1 MRKLFNSPPVF
12 IEINP
17 VSLRVLRESGG
28 LELPLQRAVDGKL
41 TAACRKELISALQNF
56 LGRKNWQP
64 RVRAICGISAHGVS
78 LRTIALPAVAGG
90 ELEGVLRLQIEKEFP
105 LSPDELAWGWREIS
119 NDPARREAIVAAVR
133 KEVIEDYAAVL
144 SEAGLSPEFTL
155 SAFAREL
162 LCPSPNEPHAILEM
176 GRNHAELTSIEN
188 GVATSLKI
196 LPANGNLSG
205 AVLKNSSAKII
216 YVSGDAAAQSGVW
229 EKLSARVDCRRLEV
243 PGGDGFSAAT
253 LGLKKSV
260 SENIPLPRLQS
271 KPQPSKTPFSFSWT
285 DFTRGENRRWLTRAA
300 VLLVLLLVLPY
311 AEALLLKPLLGL
323 KLASFKKQ
331 RQQFATVVEPE
342 LRFLQSLKQNQ
353 PPYLDAIYLFSQS
366 AAPGSHLDS
375 LSLNQHGDIA
385 IKAAM
390 QNAQQVTDFR
400 AKLIASGFF
409 ANITVE
415 EQTPVLNQQRVNVR
429 MSAQWKSAAERARL
443 KIGPSP
449 EEIGK
454 AASKT
459 NAAAPPPPAGK
470 NTNS

>member
-1 MRKLFNSPPVF
+1 MRELFNSPPVF

-17 VSLRVLRESGG
+17 ASLRALRESGG
-28 LELPLQRAVDGKL
+28 LELALQRAVDGKL
-41 TAACRKELISALQNF
+41 TSACRKELISALQIF
-56 LGRKNWQP
+56 LGRKSWQP
-64 RVRAICGISAHGVS
+64 RIRAICGISAHGVS
-78 LRTIALPAVAGG
+78 LRKIALPAAAGG
-90 ELEGVLRLQIEKEFP
+90 ELDSVLRLQIEKEFP

-133 KEVIEDYAAVL
+133 KEVIEDYAGIL
-144 SEAGLSPEFTL
+144 SEAGANPEFTL

-162 LCPSPNEPHAILEM
+162 LCPSPAEPHAILEIS
-176 GRNHAELTSIEN
+176 RNHAELVSIEN
-188 GVATSLKI
+188 GAAASLKI
-196 LPANGNLSG
+196 LQANENLAD
-205 AVLKNSSAKII
+205 AVLKSSPAKTV
-216 YVSGDAAAQSGVW
+216 YVSGDAAAQSGVC
-229 EKLSARVDCRRLEV
+229 EKLSARMNCRRLEV
-243 PGGDGFSAAT
+243 PAGDGFSAAT
-253 LGLKKSV
+253 IGLKKSV

-271 KPQPSKTPFSFSWT
+271 KPQPSKTPFNFSLT
-285 DFTRGENRRWLTRAA
+285 DFTRGDNRRWLTRAA

-331 RQQFATVVEPE
+331 RQQFASVVEPE

-375 LSLNQHGDIA
+375 LSINQHGDIA

-400 AKLIASGFF
+400 AKLMASGFF
-409 ANITVE
+409 ASITVE
-415 EQTPVLNQQRVNVR
+415 EQTPVLNQQRVSVR
-429 MSAQWKSAAERARL
+429 MTAQWKSAAGRAAL

-449 EEIGK
+449 EELGK

-459 NAAAPPPPAGK
+459 NAAAPPPAEK
-470 NTNS
+470 NTKS

>member
-1 MRKLFNSPPVF
+1 MREFFNPPPVF

-17 VSLRVLRESGG
+17 ASLRVLRESGG
-28 LELPLQRAVDGKL
+28 LELPLQRAADGKL

-90 ELEGVLRLQIEKEFP
+90 ELESVLRLQIEKEFP
-105 LSPDELAWGWREIS
+105 LSPDELAWGWRECS
-119 NDPARREAIVAAVR
+119 NDPARREVIVAAVR

-144 SEAGLSPEFTL
+144 SEAGLNLEFTL

-162 LCPSPNEPHAILEM
+162 ICPSPNEPHAILEM
-176 GRNHAELTSIEN
+176 GRNHAELVSIEN

-196 LPANGNLSG
+196 LPVNENL
-205 AVLKNSSAKII
+205 ADAALKNSPAKII
-216 YVSGDAAAQSGVW
+216 FVSGDAAAQSGVL
-229 EKLSARVDCRRLEV
+229 EKLSARMDCRRLEV
-243 PGGDGFSAAT
+243 PAGDGFSAAT
-253 LGLKKSV
+253 IGLKKSV

-271 KPQPSKTPFSFSWT
+271 KPQSSKTPFSFSWT

-331 RQQFATVVEPE
+331 RQQFASVVEPE
-342 LRFLQSLKQNQ
+342 LRFLQSLKQTQ
-353 PPYLDAIYLFSQS
+353 PPYLDVIYLFSQS

-375 LSLNQHGDIA
+375 LTINQHGDIA

-415 EQTPVLNQQRVNVR
+415 EQTPIQNQQRVSVR
-429 MSAQWKSAAERARL
+429 MSAQWKPSAGRAAL

-454 AASKT
+454 ANSKT
-459 NAAAPPPPAGK
+459 NAAAAPPAER
-470 NTNS
+470 NTKS

>member
-1 MRKLFNSPPVF
+1 MREFFNSPPVF

-17 VSLRVLRESGG
+17 ASLRVLRENGG
-28 LELPLQRAVDGKL
+28 LVLPLQRAADGKL

-78 LRTIALPAVAGG
+78 LRKIALPAAVGG
-90 ELEGVLRLQIEKEFP
+90 ELESVLRLQIEKEFP

-119 NDPARREAIVAAVR
+119 SDPARREAIVVAVR

-144 SEAGLSPEFTL
+144 SEAGANPEFTL

-162 LCPSPNEPHAILEM
+162 LCPSPNEPHAILET
-176 GRNHAELTSIEN
+176 GRNHAELVSIEK

-196 LPANGNLSG
+196 LPANGNL
-205 AVLKNSSAKII
+205 ADAILNNSPAKII

-229 EKLSARVDCRRLEV
+229 EKLSARMDCRRLDV
-243 PGGDGFSAAT
+243 PDGDGFSSAT
-253 LGLKKSV
+253 IGLKKSV
-260 SENIPLPRLQS
+260 SENIPLLRLQS
-271 KPQPSKTPFSFSWT
+271 KLRPATTSFSLSWA
-285 DFTRGENRRWLTRAA
+285 DLTRGENRRWLTRAA
-300 VLLVLLLVLPY
+300 ALLVLLLVLPY

-331 RQQFATVVEPE
+331 RQQFASVVEPE

-375 LSLNQHGDIA
+375 LTINQHGDIA

-409 ANITVE
+409 ASITVE
-415 EQTPVLNQQRVNVR
+415 EQTPIQNQQRVNVR
-429 MSAQWKSAAERARL
+429 MSAQWKPAAGRAAL

-454 AASKT
+454 ANSKT
-459 NAAAPPPPAGK
+459 NAAAPPTAERTTK
-470 NTNS
+470 S